1 MSFQL
6 YNEVKAHRQ
15 KGAFGPNS
23 GAQTTAIR
31 LSTHSGSTVSS
42 TLTDSSE
49 THSSSYSEPLILHR
63 QSSDDFSH
71 NSSEPS
77 DQHDSIQSEQSK
89 QSSSG
94 KHKHNKLEVNNTA
107 ELEDILHGCLVNKP
121 ISSGQ
126 KDILNPYRGF
136 QNMDINCT
144 SDKKKTTMAL
154 NAVSFLELKKMGN
167 S

>member
-6 YNEVKAHRQ
+6 YNEVKSHRQ

-23 GAQTTAIR
+23 GVQTTAIR

-49 THSSSYSEPLILHR
+49 AHSSSYSEPLTQHR
-63 QSSDDFSH
+63 HSSTDSSR
-71 NSSEPS
+71 NSNEPNG
-77 DQHDSIQSEQSK
+77 QHYSIQNEQSK

-94 KHKHNKLEVNNTA
+94 KYEHNELEAINTA
-107 ELEDILHGCLVNKP
+107 ELEDILHGCLVSKP

-126 KDILNPYRGF
+126 KDLLNPYRGF
-136 QNMDINCT
+136 QNMNINCA
-144 SDKKKTTMAL
+144 SDKKNTMAL
-154 NAVSFLELKKMGN
+154 NAVSFLEFKK
-167 S
+167 